1 MQLEKIYK
9 LFLNIKALHGVK
21 NTANEPSDDAILKS
35 FLLFSFIVSLM
46 VPSHFKASWS

>member
-9 LFLNIKALHGVK
+9 LFQNIKASHGVK
-21 NTANEPSDDAILKS
+21 NIANEPSDNAILKS

-46 VPSHFKASWS
+46 VTSNVKASWS